1 MDDPSKWVR
10 AARSGDREAF
20 DRLVEVHGRPLLR
33 YLQTLSG
40 SAVTADDLAQDAWLQ
55 AYRNLNSLQDPAH
68 FRSWLLKIGYH
79 RYLRWVRDRKPVVE
93 LKTEEF
99 AGASSGT
106 QSAHE
111 GLTDAV
117 REAVK
122 KLPEDQRT
130 VVALRFGEGLS
141 HAEIAE
147 ITNSEV
153 ATVRWRLFTARQ
165 TLQTILKDW
174 K

>member
-1 MDDPSKWVR
+1 MVDDPSTWVK
-10 AARSGDREAF
+10 AAQFGDREAF

-33 YLQTLSG
+33 YLQTLTG
-40 SAVTADDLAQDAWLQ
+40 SAVNADDLAQDAWLQ
-55 AYRNLNSLQDPAH
+55 AYRNLASLQDPSL
-68 FRSWLLKIGYH
+68 FRGWLLKIGYH
-79 RYLRWVRDRKPVVE
+79 RYLRWVRDRKPVSE
-93 LKTEEF
+93 LKPEEF
-99 AGASSGT
+99 SASSG
-106 QSAHE
+106 SPHAHE

-117 REAVK
+117 REAVR

-147 ITNSEV
+147 ITDSEV